1 LLPPN
6 RGALGAPGG
15 AGVVLV
21 AGVGLETRHLG
32 QCRSLAAQCLIVVD
46 QYSSGNRRVVTDR
59 SASVMI
65 QMRSPSAVL

>member
-1 LLPPN
+1 MDALPTP
-6 RGALGAPGG
+6 RRTD
-15 AGVVLV
+15 
-21 AGVGLETRHLG
+21 GVGPKQEWGGRRRLG

-46 QYSSGNRRVVTDR
+46 QYSSGNSRVVTDR